1 VASEWYRSNKGRKR
15 EYDAARRDEKRHLY
29 RAASRRFVKTHPS
42 RKNADTQKRRAA
54 LRGAYPG
61 WANDFFIKEIYHLA
75 ELRTRM
81 LGYRWVVDHEIPLR
95 GKDVCGLH
103 VETNLRVIPEVVNL
117 RKSNHYSM
125 EWEGRK

>member
-1 VASEWYRSNKGRKR
+1 
-15 EYDAARRDEKRHLY
+15 
-29 RAASRRFVKTHPS
+29 
-42 RKNADTQKRRAA
+42 
-54 LRGAYPG
+54 
-61 WANDFFIKEIYHLA
+61 
-75 ELRTRM
+75 M